1 MPGFDPALT
10 VLSTIISRSGRNAVL
25 DAGRKAVGIDRTAPE
40 VVGDQAEI
48 SIEYGVHFI
57 HEEHTGIELQ
67 PGSELDVGDRVELM
81 PGYAPT
87 TVNFYDIFY
96 VIEDD
101 VVVDVWPILAR
112 YGSATA
118 GVGPAA

>member
-1 MPGFDPALT
+1 
-10 VLSTIISRSGRNAVL
+10 
-25 DAGRKAVGIDRTAPE
+25 
-40 VVGDQAEI
+40 
-48 SIEYGVHFI
+48 
-57 HEEHTGIELQ
+57 
-67 PGSELDVGDRVELM
+67 M